1 MTDELENG
9 QTVKWNSHGGEAHG
23 TDDDQIAQGA
33 ASKSNPEFIVET
45 DNGSRAAHTAGA
57 LKKDGS

>member
-1 MTDELENG
+1 MG
-9 QTVKWNSHGGEAHG
+9 GSVVQTRRNTWLTV
-23 TDDDQIAQGA
+23 A
-33 ASKSNPEFIVET
+33 ASKRNPEFIVET